1 MGRNGLMRLKTY
13 IKEDAPE
20 KYIYFGHPQAFYN
33 TPEEKKV
40 EVMARRKW
48 PNHLVINPNQTS
60 KSGRYRFGVGV
71 KKRSFG
77 IFYDLMDR
85 SEFGIFMPLED
96 GRWSGGVHK
105 EMMRAKKSGKDV
117 YEVNPWKNTIKKID
131 PAKIKPISPDDPY
144 YKKFAWD
151 PDPEEIKK

>member
-1 MGRNGLMRLKTY
+1 MKILERIDSYLN
-13 IKEDAPE
+13 EDVPE
-20 KYIYFGHPQAFYN
+20 RYIYFGHPQKFYS
-33 TPEEKKV
+33 TPEETKV
-40 EVMARRKW
+40 LMMARQKW
-48 PNHLVINPNQTS
+48 PDYLVINPNQFS
-60 KSGRYRFGVGV
+60 KSGRYRFGTGL

-117 YEVNPWKNTIKKID
+117 YEVNPWTRKIRKID
-131 PAKIKPISPDDPY
+131 PSKIKPISPDDPY

-151 PDPEEIKK
+151 EDPE